1 MVHQTWNE
9 LESLNEILAFN
20 SYSDDDSDFEDEGFS
35 KYCTA
40 DNNRE
45 WNQEASND
53 AIASFFDYE
62 SEDEDEIVAKTLAKT
77 RKKVAVAAQPEGKTF
92 GKMDHYNYK
101 RGSFSKYTIGQG
113 VTRRTPALSADFE
126 VSKPVKQSGLPSLA
140 TLAFQVATVFSVM
153 MCLQNAFMF
162 LMNQSIAMTMAKS
175 VVFLVLS
182 IGLVIPRA
190 YANMLRDFQSKKS
203 INTHSASKVRV
214 M

>member
-1 MVHQTWNE
+1 MVQQTWNE
-9 LESLNEILAFN
+9 LDSLNEILDFN
-20 SYSDDDSDFEDEGFS
+20 NYSDDDSDFEDEGFS

-40 DNNRE
+40 EKNRE
-45 WNQEASND
+45 WNQETSND
-53 AIASFFDYE
+53 AIANFFDYE

-77 RKKVAVAAQPEGKTF
+77 RKKVAAAALPQGKAF
-92 GKMDHYNYK
+92 GKMDHYHYK
-101 RGSFSKYTIGQG
+101 RGSFSNYTIGQG
-113 VTRRTPALSADFE
+113 VTRRNAALSADFE

-153 MCLQNAFMF
+153 MAVQSAVMF
-162 LMNQSIAMTMAKS
+162 LMNQSVAMTMAKS

-182 IGLVIPRA
+182 FGLVIPRA

-203 INTHSASKVRV
+203 INTHSASKVRA